1 MQYCQQPIY
10 LLFVQTVQ
18 EKIDVLNERLEA
30 ANMAGGTTKEDTNDS
45 LDSMQAWK
53 QSVKKCK
60 YVNMYIKKK
69 NINYC
74 GLVWLLILYTNDQ

>member
-1 MQYCQQPIY
+1 V
-10 LLFVQTVQ
+10 LTVQ

-30 ANMAGGTTKEDTNDS
+30 ANVASGAAKEDAADS

-60 YVNMYIKKK
+60 YMYVCITK
-69 NINYC
+69 NTHTAPFTDIC
-74 GLVWLLILYTNDQ
+74 